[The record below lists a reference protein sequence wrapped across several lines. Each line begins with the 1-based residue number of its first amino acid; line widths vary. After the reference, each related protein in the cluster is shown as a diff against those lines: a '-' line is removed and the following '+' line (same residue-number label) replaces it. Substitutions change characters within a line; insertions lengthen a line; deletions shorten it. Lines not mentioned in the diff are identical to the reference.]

1 MNIINS
7 RFENMTD
14 PTQKDVPAQETEINE
29 EKPAETEVQ
38 AEGEGNKVSK
48 NEQKRLAKIAQK
60 EKEKEE
66 KLKKKLE
73 EEKDKPQ
80 KEKKQGKEDDEILDP
95 QQYFKNRSAR
105 ITKLMEDPQGAYY
118 PYPHKWHIDYT
129 IPKFVEKYDAQCQT
143 NGEFSEEVVAIAGRV
158 NAIRAASAK
167 LVFYDLVAEG
177 SKVQLM
183 VNLKSYHDE
192 ADFNEVVGNIKR
204 GDVIGAKGNP
214 GRSQPGEFSLRPT
227 HLKLLAP
234 CLHMLPMERIGVKDQ
249 DVRYRQR
256 YLDMICNKGIREKF
270 MTRTKVIK
278 FIRKYLDDRGF
289 LEVET
294 PTLNIIPGGAAATPF
309 ETLHRDLDM
318 KMYMRIATE
327 LFLKQLVVGGIDR
340 VYEIGKNFRNEGM
353 DPTHNPEFTVCEFY
367 WAYQDVYDLME
378 VTEHMLSTMVKEITG
393 DTVVSLTKEDG
404 SILKIDFAT
413 PWKRVPM
420 MEELENK
427 LGEKLP
433 ADLESEEANKWLDA
447 QCTKHKVDCRAPRTT
462 SRLIDK
468 LVGHF
473 IEVDMINPTFLIEH
487 PQLMSPLAKYHRSKP
502 NVTERFELFINAKE
516 FANAYTELNDPF
528 KQRHLFED
536 QAKDKAKGDD
546 EAMMVDKEFL
556 KAIEHALPPTAG
568 WGLGIDRL
576 CMLLTNSLNIQE
588 VILFPTMKPIL
599 EHPHQAHQTEK
610 ETTQE

>member
-1 MNIINS
+1 MA
-7 RFENMTD
+7 E
-14 PTQKDVPAQETEINE
+14 PTKEGAQIE
-29 EKPAETEVQ
+29 EKEVDKDETTKTE
-38 AEGEGNKVSK
+38 ETGEDGDKKQSK
-48 NEQKRLAKIAQK
+48 NEQKRLAKLAQK

-73 EEKDKPQ
+73 DEKTKPQ
-80 KEKKQGKEDDEILDP
+80 KDKKPGKEEEEILDP
-95 QQYFKNRSAR
+95 QQYFKNRSTR
-105 ITKLMEDPQGAYY
+105 VTKLMEDPHGAYY
-118 PYPHKWHIDYT
+118 PYPHKWQIDYT
-129 IPKFVEKYDAQCQT
+129 IPKFVEKYDALCQT
-143 NGEFSEEVVAIAGRV
+143 NGEFKEEIVAIAGRV
-158 NAIRAASAK
+158 NAIRSASAK

-183 VNLKSYHDE
+183 VNLKNYHDE

-204 GDVIGAKGNP
+204 GDIIGAKGNP

-234 CLHMLPMERIGVKDQ
+234 CLHMLPMERIGVKDP

-270 MTRTKVIK
+270 MVRTKIIK
-278 FIRKYLDDRGF
+278 FVRKYLDDLGF

-309 ETLHRDLDM
+309 ETLHKDLDM
-318 KMYMRIATE
+318 KMFMRIATE

-367 WAYQDVYDLME
+367 WAYQDVYDLMN

-393 DTVVSLTKEDG
+393 DTVVKFTKEDG
-404 SILKIDFAT
+404 TILNVDFKT
-413 PWKRVPM
+413 PWKRVSM

-427 LGEKLP
+427 LGEKIP
-433 ADLESEEANKWLDA
+433 ADLESEEAKKWFDQ
-447 QCTKHKVDCRAPRTT
+447 QCIKHKVECKAPRTT

-502 NVTERFELFINAKE
+502 GVTERFELFINKQE

-528 KQRHLFED
+528 KQRKLFED
-536 QAKDKAKGDD
+536 QAKDKAQGDS

-599 EHPHQAHQTEK
+599 EHPHLAADKDAAHH
-610 ETTQE
+610 